1 MYALVKE
8 HNVFYLYDP
17 HPTSMKDSPTWYPM
31 KETMTVLP
39 LFGKQTQRTWQIEE
53 AAYTL
58 RRKAPFDRES
68 YGGF

>member
-1 MYALVKE
+1 
-8 HNVFYLYDP
+8 
-17 HPTSMKDSPTWYPM
+17 MKDSPTWYPV